1 VLTCLCRVALTLAR
15 RDPTAPAGAGDCTML
30 NATIAVIARATQSL
44 RAARGEL
51 TRIESAPA
59 WNGEMRTIKVAK
71 PVLDESGK
79 ALRDLAT
86 NKVVRESVAVEVPV
100 SVQSQYRRAVKNR
113 QNAARRVA
121 RAEARFALLCN
132 EMDIDGVKDALRKLY
147 DTTA

>member
-1 VLTCLCRVALTLAR
+1 
-15 RDPTAPAGAGDCTML
+15 ML
-30 NATIAVIARATQSL
+30 NATIAVIARASKML
-44 RAARGEL
+44 RAARAEMS
-51 TRIESAPA
+51 RIEYSPR

-100 SVQSQYRRAVKNR
+100 SVQAQYRRAVKNR

-132 EMDIDGVKDALRKLY
+132 EMDVTDVKDALRKLY